1 MMVRLVL
8 LSIVVLLL
16 GNLQASGHG
25 EPEWIGT
32 VEINGVKWQYAKIDF
47 EDGVYQVQP
56 SKKKIAK
63 NECEYDPSIRGTI
76 TIPSEIAG

>member
-1 MMVRLVL
+1 MMVRLAF

-32 VEINGVKWQYAKIDF
+32 VEIGGVKWQYAKIEF

-63 NECEYDPSIRGTI
+63 MRGSTTRQSKAPLPSR
-76 TIPSEIAG
+76 A